1 MWKSFRFSWSLCHQV
16 RNHAE
21 RCRTSNPVAHKSRHH
36 TQYPFSSY
44 TCNRQTSD
52 HCKSDS
58 NPTAE
63 ASARLGRESF
73 RFAWHEGHCKFSVRT
88 NTRASGT
95 FPKHN
100 GQARFH
106 MVIKFVSFFLRHL
119 GMPRPEHPERSPMLA
134 SRPSSAYWLFSSIM
148 TCASTLWELPLPQHS
163 ESHSGFWPGSE
174 CQKEDAGQEMRES
187 DGSSEI
193 PARFPRSFLLRL
205 DFFGWHATVCL
216 SSSAGR
222 NQGATHAQANRLCS
236 RVFPLP
242 LRGYPRSSA

>member
-1 MWKSFRFSWSLCHQV
+1 MPASFSLTPERVNSTVGPLRAEMWKSFRFSWSLCHQV

-73 RFAWHEGHCKFSVRT
+73 RFAWHEGRCKFSVRT

-95 FPKHN
+95 FSKHN

-119 GMPRPEHPERSPMLA
+119 GMPRPERSRADTVPCRYS
-134 SRPSSAYWLFSSIM
+134 SRRIVAAHL
-148 TCASTLWELPLPQHS
+148 
-163 ESHSGFWPGSE
+163 
-174 CQKEDAGQEMRES
+174 
-187 DGSSEI
+187 
-193 PARFPRSFLLRL
+193 
-205 DFFGWHATVCL
+205 
-216 SSSAGR
+216 
-222 NQGATHAQANRLCS
+222 ANRAKQ
-236 RVFPLP
+236 
-242 LRGYPRSSA
+242 GRS